1 MNFSEIEGWYKKTL
15 IKEEGKADEY
25 IKSLASLNINKQG
38 SGSKGGFSA
47 RNTALAVVQL
57 GQAKGVLPRLVLG
70 KQEWKARGVRLPFLF
85 RTPLAYRGRSA
96 GRFVA
101 VEGYD
106 ISQTRLASTGQRRVL
121 LPSSFAGKEREFYT
135 HTLQKMGCS
144 VFETDGATHR
154 EGRKVFLKTG
164 LTSSIGAQALSFI
177 LLEMKLSSMDECRS
191 MKEDEVTALALA
203 ASYGLESVI
212 DPQAELSP
220 LSSAVRHAFLVK
232 GRGLYENAD
241 IIRRAIVPLYR
252 YIFLNRG
259 EE

>member
-1 MNFSEIEGWYKKTL
+1 MNFSEIEEGYKKTL
-15 IKEEGKADEY
+15 LKEEEKADEY

-57 GQAKGVLPRLVLG
+57 GQVKGVLPRLVLG

-96 GRFVA
+96 GGFVA

-106 ISQTRLASTGQRRVL
+106 ISQTRLVSRRAL
-121 LPSSFAGKEREFYT
+121 LPSSNFAGKEREFYT

-164 LTSSIGAQALSFI
+164 LTPSLGAQALSFI

-220 LSSAVRHAFLVK
+220 LSSAVRHVFLVK

-252 YIFLNRG
+252 YIFLDGG